1 MTLPRFLDCAYVL
14 LFDEYQ
20 RLGHDL
26 VTAAEKLSDWGP
38 VAREP
43 ERRQEENLAAKNTAA
58 LQELQTMMMG
68 VRKA

>member
-26 VTAAEKLSDWGP
+26 VTTSEKLSSWGT
-38 VAREP
+38 VP
-43 ERRQEENLAAKNTAA
+43 EKKAEENVAAKNTQA
-58 LQELQTMMMG
+58 LQELQSMISGT
-68 VRKA
+68 RRP